1 MAPTKAQQIAPE
13 VARLQRE
20 GMSRNKIAKELD
32 CGAATVSAAAKI
44 AGVTF
49 DREQIRPAAEARAID
64 VKTRMLDMQTSLL
77 DKVDSAMQSMNFENA
92 KDAQALSV
100 SVGIMIDKVRAIR
113 TQFPERDDSM
123 DEGRTAL
130 RELIGAIKD
139 SALQRREDS
148 DEPGDANEP
157 TNFFD

>member
-49 DREQIRPAAEARAID
+49 DREQIRPAAEAAAVD
-64 VKTRMLDMQTSLL
+64 VKTRMLSMQSSLL
-77 DKVDSAMQSMNFENA
+77 DKVDKAMQAMDFGNA

-100 SVGIMIDKVRAIR
+100 SIGIMIDKVRAIR
-113 TQFPERDDSM
+113 TQFPEQDESM
-123 DEGRTAL
+123 KADFAAL
-130 RELIGAIKD
+130 EALHNAILD
-139 SALQRREDS
+139 AAGTN
-148 DEPGDANEP
+148 EPGDMQ
-157 TNFFD
+157 